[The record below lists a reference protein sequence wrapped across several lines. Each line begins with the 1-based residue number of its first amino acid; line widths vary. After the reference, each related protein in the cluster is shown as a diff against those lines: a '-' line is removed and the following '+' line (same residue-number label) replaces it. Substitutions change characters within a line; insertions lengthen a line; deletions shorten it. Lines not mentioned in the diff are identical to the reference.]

1 MTYRVLCHAFLVYL
15 FHGVYG
21 VSPIFQQL
29 LFRFCGSSRR
39 MDLLS
44 LGARSRKTGLTPKE
58 NLKRDKYDM
67 EDVDAFF
74 EDDDKGVD
82 AGSVKRNSINS
93 QMLHRSIS
101 SGSSVLS
108 ETPKQRDSLNNVA
121 RKIDFTEAEA
131 ERFRLSVVSMS
142 DRSGNK
148 PNKLVPLRSPLHEAT
163 KGRSTGFDHHNY
175 DEYETDNF
183 DFNNEQE
190 ATLSPIPIPDIDS
203 PPVGSPVTQKPARQS
218 KTPATSNSRG
228 TSKKA
233 ASLTKQMALGLK
245 SINDNQ
251 KWINLGF
258 SLSDIDSEPS
268 AEIISPPPTAKKN
281 AQRQVETIV
290 RPSPLPSP
298 PPDGL
303 RRSKRT
309 KIAPLAFWRNERIV
323 YTRADELEEKD
334 GKLADD
340 IHNIPLREIKE
351 VVHIPERGNAQSR
364 SRRSLRP
371 RNLRANKSRNNRRPT
386 PAELSGRF
394 AGSEWIKDK
403 YLSLDVFETPDSNS
417 RHDRRIA
424 WAPDSVTYTDHLIE
438 SSDPDVAENF
448 KVATLF
454 NEDRDFI
461 ACAML
466 QLPVDGFKLLRSSAG
481 SVYIFHVVE
490 GDVEVTLNDLTFVVT
505 RACSFEVPRGN
516 IYGFKNVG
524 TEAATLFFVQS
535 QPHLGEAQSDTDD
548 SE

>member
-142 DRSGNK
+142 DRSGKK

-203 PPVGSPVTQKPARQS
+203 H
-218 KTPATSNSRG
+218 
-228 TSKKA
+228 
-233 ASLTKQMALGLK
+233 L
-245 SINDNQ
+245 
-251 KWINLGF
+251 
-258 SLSDIDSEPS
+258 
-268 AEIISPPPTAKKN
+268 
-281 AQRQVETIV
+281 
-290 RPSPLPSP
+290 LP
-298 PPDGL
+298 
-303 RRSKRT
+303 K
-309 KIAPLAFWRNERIV
+309 
-323 YTRADELEEKD
+323 
-334 GKLADD
+334 
-340 IHNIPLREIKE
+340 
-351 VVHIPERGNAQSR
+351 
-364 SRRSLRP
+364 SLRDNRKHQQLRIHVARP
-371 RNLRANKSRNNRRPT
+371 R
-386 PAELSGRF
+386 
-394 AGSEWIKDK
+394 
-403 YLSLDVFETPDSNS
+403 
-417 RHDRRIA
+417 
-424 WAPDSVTYTDHLIE
+424 
-438 SSDPDVAENF
+438 
-448 KVATLF
+448 
-454 NEDRDFI
+454 
-461 ACAML
+461 
-466 QLPVDGFKLLRSSAG
+466 KLHR
-481 SVYIFHVVE
+481 
-490 GDVEVTLNDLTFVVT
+490 
-505 RACSFEVPRGN
+505 
-516 IYGFKNVG
+516 
-524 TEAATLFFVQS
+524 
-535 QPHLGEAQSDTDD
+535 
-548 SE
+548 